1 MPRNGTEKDKVIYKI
16 PLILFLLLLMGC
28 SRSPNLIE
36 VEEISVVEVPVRP
49 FQNVRPVQSSKNVTI
64 TLDAGHGGEDFGAHS
79 NTTPK
84 YHEKNLNL
92 VISKMV
98 KTFLDQQGFK
108 TEMTRFNDTFVS
120 LDNRAKFANVQKTTL
135 FVSLHFNSAP
145 SKEADGI
152 EVYYYKSLQNK
163 ERTENSRLLATA
175 ILEQA
180 VEKTQAKSRGAKHGD
195 FAVIRQTT
203 MPAVLVEGGFLTND
217 TEMNKIK
224 DPAYL
229 KQLAWGIALGIQ
241 NYVAQMK

>member
-1 MPRNGTEKDKVIYKI
+1 
-16 PLILFLLLLMGC
+16 MGC
-28 SRSPNLIE
+28 NHPSDLIMEEIPIIEVPLKPSPNLKSTPSYNK
-36 VEEISVVEVPVRP
+36 VS
-49 FQNVRPVQSSKNVTI
+49 I
-64 TLDAGHGGEDFGAHS
+64 TLDAGHGGDDFGAHS

-92 VISKMV
+92 VITKMV

-108 TEMTRFNDTFVS
+108 TEVTRFDDTFVS
-120 LDNRAKFANVQKTTL
+120 LANRAKFANTLNTTL

-145 SKEADGI
+145 SKDADGI

-163 ERTENSRLLATA
+163 ERTDNSRRLATA
-175 ILEQA
+175 ILGTA

-217 TEMNKIK
+217 AEMSKIK

-229 KQLAWGIALGIQ
+229 KQLAYGISLGIQ
-241 NYVAQMK
+241 NYVSQTVK